1 MSDKNINTVANA
13 RMAQL
18 AYSFFKEELD
28 KEQISIL
35 NNLKRM
41 ARDSKHDFNEYA
53 GGLIAMNR
61 LEDLEKRLV
70 KQITMGEKTEKDMN
84 NGITK

>member
-1 MSDKNINTVANA
+1 MSDEKINTVANA

-28 KEQISIL
+28 KEQNLIL
-35 NNLKRM
+35 NSLKRM
-41 ARDSKHDFNEYA
+41 ARDSKHDLNEYA

-61 LEDLEKRLV
+61 LEDLEKRLL
-70 KQITMGEKTEKDMN
+70 KQITVGEKIEKDMN
-84 NGITK
+84 NGINK